1 MATRAKQARGLG
13 KRQALGNKKGK
24 SGLRKEAVHHRGDFG
39 ADRAGVVREFGTEK
53 GFANDVEG
61 EFGHFLVKVAG
72 LLVAPP
78 GEMRRRGVGH
88 DFRVSGDVFVA
99 EGGLDELALRLPGG
113 AIVGKEAFA
122 EDELERGV
130 IARLLKARGSA
141 NKHGLDVVR
150 VRELANGNM
159 EKTEK
164 GDVTEVVRTALAKAG
179 PVVGQFPQVTQEEV
193 TLRTGRTRDESSG
206 GHREMVRQKR
216 RSDKLRSVNGTASKC
231 KTFLATATEECCPAR
246 GTLAGHFTRRLSP
259 SPMPGKRIQQRR
271 AYLPLK
277 RSSPRPQFYRR
288 QPEEDRPW
296 PERSSNPRQE
306 SAAVRF
312 LPLSRSSCRGTSEA
326 RRDGL

>member
-1 MATRAKQARGLG
+1 MAARAKQARGLG

-193 TLRTGRTRDESSG
+193 TLRTGRARDESSG

-216 RSDKLRSVNGTASKC
+216 GNRKSAIGNQKSVMVLESQA
-231 KTFLATATEECCPAR
+231 
-246 GTLAGHFTRRLSP
+246 
-259 SPMPGKRIQQRR
+259 
-271 AYLPLK
+271 
-277 RSSPRPQFYRR
+277 
-288 QPEEDRPW
+288 PE
-296 PERSSNPRQE
+296 
-306 SAAVRF
+306 VRH
-312 LPLSRSSCRGTSEA
+312 G
-326 RRDGL
+326 